1 MTEFGRLVLLIGD
14 YHTPQRQIGMVL
26 CTGNVGSQSV
36 AEHLRTIAG
45 EDLFIIS
52 LAGTPSNSVCYLLPV
67 GIDQCLASCLT
78 VFFRTV
84 QVFSRTLCIR
94 KDCHIVC
101 GDADHDFNFPETCV
115 TNVGDF
121 KVGVVH
127 GHQLVPWGDD
137 NSLVKF
143 AGRLGVDILVSGHT
157 HRNSIVELGGKFLI
171 NPGSVTGACNAVGE
185 FDITPSFMLM
195 AVQEK
200 SETRLQFSGKTSE
213 LQTAYLWDW
222 AISGLLDWNCF
233 ILFMPSLKSD
243 SARHDLCHHSMVAP
257 LSTYERRQVV
267 PVQQACHASKT
278 MKVKNFNNFSLEDGI
293 NGGDDVKAVR
303 LLFFKT
309 ETGPQRGALDI
320 SMLFIR
326 NTWYS
331 DT

>member
-14 YHTPQRQIGMVL
+14 YHTPQRKADVPSCFKELLNTDKIGMVL

-45 EDLFIIS
+45 E
-52 LAGTPSNSVCYLLPV
+52 
-67 GIDQCLASCLT
+67 
-78 VFFRTV
+78 
-84 QVFSRTLCIR
+84 
-94 KDCHIVC
+94 DCHIVC

-200 SETRLQFSGKTSE
+200 SVVL
-213 LQTAYLWDW
+213 Y
-222 AISGLLDWNCF
+222 
-233 ILFMPSLKSD
+233 
-243 SARHDLCHHSMVAP
+243 
-257 LSTYERRQVV
+257 TYELKEGQNE
-267 PVQQACHASKT
+267 PE
-278 MKVKNFNNFSLEDGI
+278 VKMNEL
-293 NGGDDVKAVR
+293 KR
-303 LLFFKT
+303 
-309 ETGPQRGALDI
+309 
-320 SMLFIR
+320 
-326 NTWYS
+326 
-331 DT
+331 